1 LKFSDRQPHKPDR
14 TEAESGRGPSPM
26 TQRLLDLYGRLLAAF
41 GPMGWWPGDTEFE
54 IMVGAI
60 LTQNTAWTN
69 VKKAVDNLKAAG
81 LLSPEALDRLPL
93 NRLAELI
100 RPSGYY
106 NVKAVR
112 LKNLVG
118 LVQETGGGDPPLL
131 LKRPPDQLRAE
142 LLALKGVGPETADS
156 ILLYAAGRPV
166 FVIDA
171 YTRRI
176 LSRHHL
182 ISGDET
188 YDQLQALFMNH
199 LPADPDLF
207 NEYHALLVH
216 LGKHY
221 CRPQPRCSG
230 CPLEGM

>member
-1 LKFSDRQPHKPDR
+1 MAVKGQHGIGRTEVKSDR
-14 TEAESGRGPSPM
+14 ESSALTR
-26 TQRLLDLYGRLLAAF
+26 RLLDLYDRLLAAF
-41 GPMGWWPGDTEFE
+41 GPRGWWPGDTEFE
-54 IMVGAI
+54 VMVGAI

-81 LLSPEALDRLPL
+81 LLNPEALDRLTS
-93 NRLAELI
+93 NELAALI
-100 RPSGYY
+100 KPSGYY

-112 LKNLVG
+112 LKNLVR
-118 LVQETGGGDPPLL
+118 LVQAAGGGDPPLL
-131 LKRPPDQLRAE
+131 LKRPPEQLRAD

-156 ILLYAAGRPV
+156 ILLYAAGRPL

-176 LSRHHL
+176 LGRHGL
-182 ISGDET
+182 AEGDET
-188 YDQLQALFMNH
+188 YDHLQALFMDH
-199 LPADPDLF
+199 LPADPALF

-221 CRPQPRCSG
+221 CRPNPRCSG
-230 CPLEGM
+230 CPLEGA